1 MKKLALIALLGIFLA
16 AFAVAQTQQPPQ
28 QQPGAYPEQQQTPSE
43 SKTMSHAPVMGTV
56 DTVDLMGKSFTVKI
70 DKTGETKTF
79 TFNDK
84 TKWDAKE
91 KSFKA
96 DNLKAGDQ
104 VTITADSTNLATKIK
119 VKEQTPSEKP
129 QQ

>member
-1 MKKLALIALLGIFLA
+1 MKKFALFALLGLFVA
-16 AFAVAQTQQPPQ
+16 VFAVAQSQQPPQ
-28 QQPGAYPEQQQTPSE
+28 QSPAYPEQQPAAAE
-43 SKTMSHAPVMGTV
+43 SKAMSHAPVMGTV
-56 DTVDLMGKSFTVKI
+56 DNVDLTAKSITVKI
-70 DKTGETKTF
+70 DKTGESKTF

-91 KSFKA
+91 KTFKA

-119 VKEQTPSEKP
+119 VKEATTSEKP